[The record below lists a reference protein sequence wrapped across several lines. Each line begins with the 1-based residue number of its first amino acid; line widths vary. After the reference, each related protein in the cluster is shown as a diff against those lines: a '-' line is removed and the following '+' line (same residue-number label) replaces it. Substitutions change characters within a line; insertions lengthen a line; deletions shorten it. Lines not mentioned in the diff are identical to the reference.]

1 MGKANEEEEKR
12 KKEGEE
18 GTRVGWVKGKKCG
31 KKGGEEKKRPCQDS
45 NLESPDP

>member
-18 GTRVGWVKGKKCG
+18 GTRVGWVKGKKMW
-31 KKGGEEKKRPCQDS
+31 GEEKKTTLPG
-45 NLESPDP
+45 LEPGIP